1 MNEYKL
7 KSETEWTQ
15 YNPNLETDRF
25 MLETLRSIYGEDS
38 VEVREARSP
47 VTPVNVGPVI
57 ASPRHVVDLTNNVD
71 AKAYRDAVER
81 QNNTRLFQTSKSQQ
95 DRPKESPKSPA
106 GMSLEQIQAWYYEQA
121 RRGLLK

>member
-57 ASPRHVVDLTNNVD
+57 ASPRHVIDLTNNVD
-71 AKAYRDAVER
+71 SKAYRDAVER
-81 QNNTRLFQTSKSQQ
+81 QNAGRGTTKDQQNGSKSLQP
-95 DRPKESPKSPA
+95 PKGLTMTE
-106 GMSLEQIQAWYYEQA
+106 IQSWYYEQA
-121 RRGLLK
+121 RMGRIT

>member
-15 YNPNLETDRF
+15 YNPNQETDRF

-47 VTPVNVGPVI
+47 VTQVNDGLVI
-57 ASPRHVVDLTNNVD
+57 TSPRHVVDLTNNVD
-71 AKAYRDAVER
+71 AKAYRDAVEQ
-81 QNNTRLFQTSKSQQ
+81 QNNGRLFQTSKSQQ
-95 DRPKESPKSPA
+95 DRPKEPPA
-106 GMSLEQIQAWYYEQA
+106 GMTITQIQAWYYEQA
-121 RRGLLK
+121 RMGRIR